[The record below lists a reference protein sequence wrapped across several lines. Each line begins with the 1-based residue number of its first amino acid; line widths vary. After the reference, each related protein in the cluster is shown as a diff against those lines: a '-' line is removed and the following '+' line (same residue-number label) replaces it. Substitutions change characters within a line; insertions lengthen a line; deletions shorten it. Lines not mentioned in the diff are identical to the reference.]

1 MKTMHG
7 VSWSGGW
14 GWVAHY
20 VGREDGGAASDSDRE
35 MAMYVYTWV
44 SRTLEELLFSFSFF
58 AAATTSTGE
67 SGVAHYGISSQPNV
81 ACWTSIF
88 GTTMNTIKR
97 QIGCKKHIYKAR

>member
-7 VSWSGGW
+7 VSWSGGWGW

-44 SRTLEELLFSFSFF
+44 SRTLDSWRSYSLVFLSSPLQLLLR
-58 AAATTSTGE
+58 GNL
-67 SGVAHYGISSQPNV
+67 V
-81 ACWTSIF
+81 
-88 GTTMNTIKR
+88 
-97 QIGCKKHIYKAR
+97 